1 MKDLILKYTLKN
13 ASKYNGKANFNAV
26 LGKILNEKPEL
37 RQNIKEL
44 AKEIND
50 IIKKVNSMKLQDIEK
65 ELSKYKFEEKL
76 DEKKDFKELRNVYG
90 KVKTRLAPE
99 PSKYLH
105 IGHALVFI
113 INYEYS
119 KKYHG
124 NCILRLEDTNPEKAS
139 NEYIKSILEDLKW
152 LKIKY
157 NKKIICSKRIKIY
170 YDYAEKLINL
180 GKVYVCFCSREKIK
194 ELRHEK
200 LRCSCFNNN
209 INENLKYWKEM
220 LAKKYLPGKASLRLV
235 GDMQSDNGV
244 LRDPIIFR
252 ISNAKHYLFNKKY
265 IVWPLYDFENS
276 IEDSIEKIT
285 HVVRSKEFELRAELQ
300 DLIKDYLDLSKQEV
314 IEIGR
319 FNIFGATTQGREIR
333 KLIEEKKVLG
343 WDDPKLVTI
352 KALRR
357 RGFISESFYELA
369 KEAGLSKSETNID
382 IRVLSSINRKL
393 IDKKTKRY
401 FAVFNPKKIKIKD
414 APKLKVKAPLHPSLN
429 KGFRNFNTG
438 NEFYIQDK
446 IEKNK
451 NYRLMHLFNFKNNTF
466 ISKDLDKNL
475 NAQMLH
481 WLPVSKNLVNVE
493 VLMDNGEI
501 IKGFGEES
509 LKKVKVNELIQFERL
524 MFCRLDKKEKS
535 KLTFW
540 FTHK

>member
-1 MKDLILKYTLKN
+1 
-13 ASKYNGKANFNAV
+13 
-26 LGKILNEKPEL
+26 
-37 RQNIKEL
+37 
-44 AKEIND
+44 
-50 IIKKVNSMKLQDIEK
+50 
-65 ELSKYKFEEKL
+65 
-76 DEKKDFKELRNVYG
+76 
-90 KVKTRLAPE
+90 
-99 PSKYLH
+99 
-105 IGHALVFI
+105 
-113 INYEYS
+113 
-119 KKYHG
+119 
-124 NCILRLEDTNPEKAS
+124 
-139 NEYIKSILEDLKW
+139 
-152 LKIKY
+152 
-157 NKKIICSKRIKIY
+157 
-170 YDYAEKLINL
+170 
-180 GKVYVCFCSREKIK
+180 
-194 ELRHEK
+194 
-200 LRCSCFNNN
+200 
-209 INENLKYWKEM
+209 M

-235 GDMQSDNGV
+235 GDVQSDNGV

-319 FNIFGATTQGREIR
+319 FNILGATTQGREIR